1 MGENATCKKADLW
14 LTLGHHVKLTVPLE
28 ILIDQL
34 IGKIKWW
41 FLSRVRGRPHRE
53 SLLLQTLSYF
63 SLLPSPSHT
72 SRYLVFEFCTE
83 LDLIMAVT
91 SKGKCILAP
100 DTPAKF
106 VAPENSSSIELL
118 GLSGKSECIM
128 LGLSGRR
135 RRRRNEGKSSR
146 KTKHR
151 PKVLDKAKIGK
162 HASTPKHIILPIT
175 PNLFTPKRRANLLRH
190 IDPVNILDSTEK
202 SSRRRI
208 DFDIGCCSSNQSE
221 NVYDGRKSNR
231 FTALGVYRRILRP
244 NECLKNSRKLGPN
257 FPFIFKKPR
266 MRRLK
271 PIAFDKLLLLLRTSP
286 IAQEMK
292 IKPVDL
298 DQIMRNRKTRPR
310 TLNQRK
316 SKFPWV
322 TTECAALEK
331 STLNLTWK
339 ARKGRCKTS
348 TRESNLSSFI
358 NDLSLLQ
365 FSDSFLSRVSA
376 IRVAIRVAEDYSS
389 ACVEAQNGGSDVE
402 TPLFVGLCGVDDVDL
417 GESQICEDYSS
428 ACVEAQNGG
437 SDVETPL
444 FVGLCGVDD
453 VDLGESQIWDDFTKA
468 LVDFATRK
476 VECLNLNVPTQELIL
491 KHDLNPEREV
501 LELVPKVDLTPERE
515 DDEATNYWKEERE
528 LYEGRFD
535 EFIAILY
542 HIQGSMKYSA
552 WKGSIVDSVVGV
564 FLTQNVG
571 DNLSSGA
578 FMSLRER
585 YRPLH
590 MSEDIG
596 NDGKSEIVI
605 HNSEKVKIAL
615 SPSLSSDE
623 CGQPLIIEN
632 DGNEISS
639 YIESTSGGGKGKNKL
654 NKEPPNWD
662 KLRVKYSQGVSK
674 NRTEYT
680 TDSVDWE
687 AVRQATVDEVAKAIM
702 GRGMNNLLARRIKDF
717 LERLA
722 KDHGSIDLE
731 WLRDAMP
738 EETKAYLLSIPGLG
752 LKSVECVRLLA
763 LQQQA
768 FPVDVNIARVAV
780 RRGWVP
786 LQALPEGVEIHHLND
801 YPNLDNVQQF
811 LWPLLQQTICTKRNP
826 NCSACP
832 FTASCKHY
840 ASMSASARPRLKGPH
855 VENSH
860 YQSSERFSQESM
872 VLSNLNIPKNCEP
885 IIEMPESPV
894 REGTPDT
901 DADAHFPLEFEDHN
915 DEEKEILTLK
925 LRFIDREDDG
935 SKTLITLRPDMPS
948 FPRPKLKDVKRLRTE
963 HIVYELPPSHPL
975 LAGFDK
981 LIPNDRFRYLLAIWM
996 TDETTGSSQDP
1007 RKENNRQESTNS
1019 ELDTPSGQIVKYRNE
1034 LMVQGTILI
1043 PCRTAN
1049 RGSFPLNGTYF
1060 QVNEVFA
1067 DHDSSLRPIDV
1078 PREWVWNLRRRPL
1091 YCGTSIH
1098 SICRGELYCG
1108 TSMHSICRGYVCIRG
1123 MDRKTT
1129 GPRPLQKRFHFCKTR
1144 PVNYWENL

>member
-1 MGENATCKKADLW
+1 M
-14 LTLGHHVKLTVPLE
+14 
-28 ILIDQL
+28 
-34 IGKIKWW
+34 
-41 FLSRVRGRPHRE
+41 R
-53 SLLLQTLSYF
+53 YF
-63 SLLPSPSHT
+63 SFGFILLKEFERKSSGRDINFIIANLEAKSLVRDIHQAVHVTATLFQFAFSLVPSPSHANFHQFSYST
-72 SRYLVFEFCTE
+72 R
-83 LDLIMAVT
+83 
-91 SKGKCILAP
+91 AP
-100 DTPAKF
+100 NDIPR
-106 VAPENSSSIELL
+106 I
-118 GLSGKSECIM
+118 
-128 LGLSGRR
+128 
-135 RRRRNEGKSSR
+135 RNEGKRLR
-146 KTKHR
+146 KQRHR
-151 PKVLDKAKIGK
+151 PKVLDKAKIRK
-162 HASTPKHIILPIT
+162 HALTPKHIMPST
-175 PNLFTPKRRANLLRH
+175 PNLFTPKRPA
-190 IDPVNILDSTEK
+190 NILRPIDQVNVVDSTEK

-208 DFDIGCCSSNQSE
+208 DFDIGYCSPNQSP
-221 NVYDGRKSNR
+221 NVYDRKSNR
-231 FTALGVYRRILRP
+231 FTALRVYRRIFKP

-257 FPFIFKKPR
+257 FPFIFKKHR

-271 PIAFDKLLLLLRTSP
+271 PIVFDKLIMLVNTFPTTR
-286 IAQEMK
+286 EMK

-310 TLNQRK
+310 TLYQRK
-316 SKFPWV
+316 SKFPSV
-322 TTECAALEK
+322 TVERAALEK

-339 ARKGRCKTS
+339 ARKGRSKTS

-358 NDLSLLQ
+358 SDLSLLQ
-365 FSDSFLSRVSA
+365 FSDSFLLRVSA
-376 IRVAIRVAEDYSS
+376 IRVAEEDCSS
-389 ACVEAQNGGSDVE
+389 ACVEAQNGGLDVE
-402 TPLFVGLCGVDDVDL
+402 TPLFVGLCGVEDVDL
-417 GESQICEDYSS
+417 GESQ
-428 ACVEAQNGG
+428 N
-437 SDVETPL
+437 
-444 FVGLCGVDD
+444 
-453 VDLGESQIWDDFTKA
+453 WDDFTKA

-476 VECLNLNVPTQELIL
+476 VECLNLNVPTQEIML
-491 KHDLNPEREV
+491 KHDLNPEREAQ
-501 LELVPKVDLTPERE
+501 EIIPRVDLNPESE
-515 DDEATNYWKEERE
+515 DDETKNYWKVERE

-578 FMSLRER
+578 FMSVRER
-585 YRPLH
+585 YPPLH

-605 HNSEKVKIAL
+605 HDSEKVKIAL
-615 SPSLSSDE
+615 PPSLSSDE

-674 NRTEYT
+674 NRTERT
-680 TDSVDWE
+680 MDSVDWE

-717 LERLA
+717 LERLV
-722 KDHGSIDLE
+722 KDHGNIDLE
-731 WLRDAMP
+731 WLRDATP

-801 YPNLDNVQQF
+801 YPNLDSVQQF
-811 LWPLLQQTICTKRNP
+811 LWPRVKHMRHEKLYEVHYHLILFGKTICTKKNP

-840 ASMSASARPRLKGPH
+840 ASMSASARPRLKGPQM
-855 VENSH
+855 ENSH
-860 YQSSERFSQESM
+860 YQSSESFNQESVVRTSLVM
-872 VLSNLNIPKNCEP
+872 LPNLNIPQNCEP
-885 IIEMPESPV
+885 IIEMPDSPV
-894 REGTPDT
+894 REGTPET
-901 DADAHFPLEFEDHN
+901 DADAVFPLEIEDNN
-915 DEEKEILTLK
+915 DEEKEMLTLN
-925 LRFIDREDDG
+925 LSFIEREDDG
-935 SKTLITLRPDMPS
+935 SKTLITLRPDMAS
-948 FPRPKLKDVKRLRTE
+948 CPRPKLKDVKRLRTE
-963 HIVYELPPSHPL
+963 HIVYELPLSHPL
-975 LAGFDK
+975 LAGFDE
-981 LIPNDRFRYLLAIWM
+981 LDTDDRFRYLLAIWM

-1007 RKENNRQESTNS
+1007 KKENNCQESTNS
-1019 ELDTPSGQIVKYRNE
+1019 DLNTPSGQIIKYRNE

-1078 PREWVWNLRRRPL
+1078 PREWVWNLRRQPL

-1098 SICRGELYCG
+1098 SICRGMSMEDISVLFHEELSR
-1108 TSMHSICRGYVCIRG
+1108 TVWRSDQMVKSCIH
-1123 MDRKTT
+1123 K
-1129 GPRPLQKRFHFCKTR
+1129 
-1144 PVNYWENL
+1144 WEGSHILGV